1 MKSVVSEKWFP
12 PSQLAFYFD
21 SNSWAKGTS
30 LYLQN
35 EVVSAKMTSE
45 AEGWSLQAQV
55 QEGREPTPF
64 QVKAHV
70 RVSDGGNLQAWRSTC
85 TCARRNPRRA
95 AWATRSR
102 RSTASYR
109 RPARRANCA
118 R

>member
-1 MKSVVSEKWFP
+1 MKTVVSEKWFP

-21 SNSWAKGTS
+21 SNSWAKGTA

-64 QVKAHV
+64 QV
-70 RVSDGGNLQAWRSTC
+70 
-85 TCARRNPRRA
+85 
-95 AWATRSR
+95 
-102 RSTASYR
+102 
-109 RPARRANCA
+109 
-118 R
+118 